1 MTAVMQGV
9 RILEVAEHTFVPA
22 ASALLADWG
31 AEVIKIEAPTGDPIR
46 GLVSGGVGKTDGITY
61 TWELFNR
68 GKRGIALDL
77 NEETAQKIV
86 YQLAETA
93 DVFLTSLLPRA
104 RKKLKIDHDD
114 IRAAN
119 PQIIYAV
126 GSGQGARG
134 PEADKGGYDS
144 ISFWSRGSVSASVTP
159 TGQLPI
165 GMPAGAFG
173 DSLSGM
179 GLAGGI
185 AAALAHKAHTGEGG
199 WSTARCSAPP
209 CGRCRWG
216 SSVPRWPASTS
227 CRRAIARRCRIRSNT
242 YPTSDGRW
250 IALRMLQPDVYWA
263 DFCMAIGRKDLIDD
277 ERFDNAVVRAQHGA
291 ECVAELDKT
300 FATKTLEE
308 WKPLLQTQPGQ
319 WIVVNR
325 VSDLPIRRRRRTAS
339 CRRSTTARAVSSRSS
354 PTRCSST
361 ASRRSS
367 SPLEFADT
375 DEILLTRLGLG
386 RDHRGQ
392 GVGRRI
398 LTTMKPAPE
407 PDDVTAFFWRG
418 AAEGALLVLRCA
430 ACGFLSHPPDVSCAR
445 CGAAVLDPSPMSG
458 LGSVYTFAIVRQAF
472 DPMFL
477 PENPPGMF
485 YLGTRVTAGL

>member
-1 MTAVMQGV
+1 MSKPLEGIRVV
-9 RILEVAEHTFVPA
+9 EVAMWAFVP
-22 ASALLADWG
+22 SAGGILADWG
-31 AEVIKIEAPTGDPIR
+31 AEVIKIEGPTGDPIR
-46 GLVSGGVGKTDGITY
+46 GLVSSGVGKTDGITY
-61 TWELFNR
+61 TWEIFNR
-68 GKRGIALDL
+68 GKRAIALDL
-77 NEETAQKIV
+77 NDPTAQTVV

-104 RKKLKIDHDD
+104 RTKLKIDHDA

-159 TGQLPI
+159 TGQPPI

-199 WSTARCSAPP
+199 LVDGSLLGTAMWSMQMGIVGAAVAGLDELPKGDRTQMPNP
-209 CGRCRWG
+209 L
-216 SSVPRWPASTS
+216 V
-227 CRRAIARRCRIRSNT
+227 NT

-250 IALRMLQPDVYWA
+250 IALCMLQPDVYWA

-319 WIVVNR
+319 WDVVNR
-325 VSDLPIRRRRRTAS
+325 VSDLPVDPQAQANRFVQTVDYGKGREL
-339 CRRSTTARAVSSRSS
+339 
-354 PTRCSST
+354 
-361 ASRRSS
+361 
-367 SPLEFADT
+367 PLIANPVQFDREPPELEPAPEFGADT
-375 DEILLTRLGLG
+375 DEILLSLGW
-386 RDHRGQ
+386 DWDA
-392 GVGRRI
+392 I
-398 LTTMKPAPE
+398 IEAKAS
-407 PDDVTAFFWRG
+407 G
-418 AAEGALLVLRCA
+418 AV
-430 ACGFLSHPPDVSCAR
+430 F
-445 CGAAVLDPSPMSG
+445 
-458 LGSVYTFAIVRQAF
+458 
-472 DPMFL
+472 
-477 PENPPGMF
+477 
-485 YLGTRVTAGL
+485 

>member
-1 MTAVMQGV
+1 MSKPLEGIRVV
-9 RILEVAEHTFVPA
+9 EVAMWAFVP
-22 ASALLADWG
+22 SAGGILADWG

-46 GLVSGGVGKTDGITY
+46 GLVSSGVGKTDGITY
-61 TWELFNR
+61 TWEIFNR
-68 GKRGIALDL
+68 GKRAMALDL
-77 NEETAQKIV
+77 TDPTAQKIV

-104 RKKLKIDHDD
+104 RTKLKIDHDA

-159 TGQLPI
+159 TGQPPI

-185 AAALAHKAHTGEGG
+185 AAALAHKAKTGEGG
-199 WSTARCSAPP
+199 LVDGSLLGTAMWSMQMGIVGAAVAGLDELPKGDRTQIPNP
-209 CGRCRWG
+209 L
-216 SSVPRWPASTS
+216 V
-227 CRRAIARRCRIRSNT
+227 NT

-250 IALRMLQPDVYWA
+250 IALCMLQPDVYWA

-277 ERFDNAVVRAQHGA
+277 ERFDNAVVRAQNGA
-291 ECVAELDKT
+291 ECVAELDQT

-319 WIVVNR
+319 WDVVNR
-325 VSDLPIRRRRRTAS
+325 VSDLPVDPQAQANRFVQTVDYGKGREL
-339 CRRSTTARAVSSRSS
+339 
-354 PTRCSST
+354 
-361 ASRRSS
+361 
-367 SPLEFADT
+367 PLIANPVQFDREPPELEPAPEFGADT
-375 DEILLTRLGLG
+375 DEILLSLGW
-386 RDHRGQ
+386 DWDT
-392 GVGRRI
+392 I
-398 LTTMKPAPE
+398 LEAKAS
-407 PDDVTAFFWRG
+407 G
-418 AAEGALLVLRCA
+418 AV
-430 ACGFLSHPPDVSCAR
+430 F
-445 CGAAVLDPSPMSG
+445 
-458 LGSVYTFAIVRQAF
+458 
-472 DPMFL
+472 
-477 PENPPGMF
+477 
-485 YLGTRVTAGL
+485 